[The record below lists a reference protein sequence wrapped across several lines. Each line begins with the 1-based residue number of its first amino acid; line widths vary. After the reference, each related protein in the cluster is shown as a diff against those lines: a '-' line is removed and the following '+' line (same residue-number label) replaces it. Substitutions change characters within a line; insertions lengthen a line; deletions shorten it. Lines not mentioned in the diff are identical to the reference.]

1 MLPSAVRIWSG
12 RGSSVMNKWDIHFLM
27 GHTVCA
33 IQWIAFVQI
42 HWAYMVKVRVRRP
55 LLWTLGLLA
64 GCFFLS
70 IWFNVQFFS
79 MQSVWLSMLFLLA
92 SSMLFEGRFNQK
104 FVSSMVG
111 GVIALLTQNMV
122 RCIYS
127 WATGRAMREV
137 SFLFSFQLIMAGANL
152 TVGFCGAYLVRR
164 WSQKSALEPI
174 QAMAMSFFPGV
185 IVVLNI
191 ILMLGADQDKAATP
205 LYLFLMPGFTMA
217 VLVHVWTMVQ
227 FNDQVV
233 KRRSASFRAELEEE
247 RATALLD
254 SYTMQRRLTHEFTNH
269 MTALN
274 VLLEQGDVTGAR
286 EYISSVSKAVKAGTT
301 IMNTHNPLLDSLL
314 SKKYERA
321 GEYGVKLFFD
331 LCDLRQL
338 PFSGTDLVIVF
349 SNILD
354 NALRAAA
361 EANPA
366 EVYVR
371 ARQTEEEFIISVRN
385 RVEKDVELEEG
396 QLPRSTKKEPG
407 HGMGLENVKEA
418 LERYGGE
425 YTLSCRD
432 RWFRFTCSVP
442 TAKYDIE
449 TCKI

>member
-1 MLPSAVRIWSG
+1 
-12 RGSSVMNKWDIHFLM
+12 MNELDIRFLM
-27 GHTVCA
+27 GHICCVV
-33 IQWIAFVQI
+33 QWIAVIQI
-42 HWAYMVKVRVRRP
+42 HWAYLVKVRVRRP
-55 LLWTLGLLA
+55 LLWAIGLVA
-64 GCFFLS
+64 GCFALS
-70 IWFNVQFFS
+70 VGANIQFFS
-79 MQSVWLSMLFLLA
+79 LEAVWLSVLFLFA
-92 SSMLFEGRFNQK
+92 SSLLFEGTTNQR
-104 FVSSMVG
+104 FVSSLVG
-111 GVIALLTQNMV
+111 GVVALLTQNMV

-127 WATGRAMREV
+127 WVTGLTMQEV
-137 SFLFSFQLIMAGANL
+137 PLLFPFQLIMTAANL
-152 TVGFCGAYLVRR
+152 LVGFCTAYFVRR

-174 QAMAMSFFPGV
+174 QAIAMTFFPGV
-185 IVVLNI
+185 VVVLNI
-191 ILMLGADQDKAATP
+191 LLMLMADLDEAATP
-205 LYLFLMPGFTMA
+205 LYMFLMPGFTIA
-217 VLVHVWTMVQ
+217 VLVHLWTMIQ

-274 VLLEQGDVTGAR
+274 LLLEQGDVDGAR
-286 EYISSVSKAVKAGTT
+286 EYISDVSKAVKVGTT

-321 GEYGVKLFFD
+321 GELGVKLFFD

-361 EANPA
+361 EADPA

-371 ARQTEEEFIISVRN
+371 ARRTEGEFIISVRN
-385 RVEKDVELEEG
+385 RVLKDVKLEEG
-396 QLPRSTKKEPG
+396 ELPRSTKKEPG

-425 YTLSCRD
+425 YTLSSRD
-432 RWFRFTCSVP
+432 RWFRFTGSVP

>member
-1 MLPSAVRIWSG
+1 
-12 RGSSVMNKWDIHFLM
+12 MNKWDIHFVM
-27 GHTVCA
+27 GHICCVV
-33 IQWIAFVQI
+33 QWIAFIQI

-55 LLWTLGLLA
+55 LFWTVGLIA
-64 GCFFLS
+64 GFFGLS
-70 IWFNVQFFS
+70 VWLNVQFFS
-79 MQSVWLSMLFLLA
+79 LKAVWLSMLFLLA
-92 SSMLFEGRFNQK
+92 ASLLFEGTTNQR
-104 FVSSMVG
+104 FVSSLVG
-111 GVIALLTQNMV
+111 GVVALLTQNMV

-127 WATGRAMREV
+127 WATGFTMREV
-137 SFLFSFQLIMAGANL
+137 PLRFSFQLIMAVANL
-152 TVGFCGAYLVRR
+152 AVGFCAAYFVRR

-174 QAMAMSFFPGV
+174 QAMAMTFFPGV
-185 IVVLNI
+185 VVVLNI
-191 ILMLGADQDKAATP
+191 LLMLMADPDEAATP
-205 LYLFLMPGFTMA
+205 LYMFLMPGLTVA
-217 VLVHVWTMVQ
+217 VLVHLGTMVM
-227 FNDQVV
+227 FNDQVI

-269 MTALN
+269 MTALDA
-274 VLLEQGDVTGAR
+274 LLEQGDVGGAR
-286 EYISSVSKAVKAGTT
+286 EYISNVNKAVSVGTT

-314 SKKYERA
+314 SKKYESA

-338 PFSGTDLVIVF
+338 PFGGTDLVIVF

-361 EANPA
+361 GADPA
-366 EVYVR
+366 EVYMR
-371 ARQTEEEFIISVRN
+371 ARQTDGEFIISVRN
-385 RVEKDVELEEG
+385 RVVVDVELEEG
-396 QLPRSTKKEPG
+396 RLPRSTKKEPG

-425 YTLSCRD
+425 CTLSCRD